1 MVSVGDQKVSFKKDE
16 VLVLLG
22 AGASVDAG
30 IPHSAQ
36 MVRYIEDAL
45 KQEWGG
51 FAAYDAWFAQGPNNA
66 NLAAVGLYTQKVPE
80 FHALLAGDSGDLR
93 RFYTHVKALA
103 ALPKGERDS
112 ALAAAAAANR
122 TAETIPRRTS
132 NALPSG

>member
-45 KQEWGG
+45 KQEWKQYKEL
-51 FAAYDAWFAQGPNNA
+51 YD
-66 NLAAVGLYTQKVPE
+66 
-80 FHALLAGDSGDLR
+80 
-93 RFYTHVKALA
+93 
-103 ALPKGERDS
+103 
-112 ALAAAAAANR
+112 
-122 TAETIPRRTS
+122 
-132 NALPSG
+132 